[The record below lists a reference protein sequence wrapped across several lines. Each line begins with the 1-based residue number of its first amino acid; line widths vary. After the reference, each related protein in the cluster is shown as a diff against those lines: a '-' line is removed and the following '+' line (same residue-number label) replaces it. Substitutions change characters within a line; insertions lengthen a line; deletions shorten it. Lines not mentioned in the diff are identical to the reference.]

1 MARIRIDENLPDAVA
16 FAGAGVRLPL
26 RKRRGGGGR
35 RHKVR
40 RFAGEQTREER
51 WMLREATFSVP
62 RGQALAV
69 VGHPGSGR
77 DQLLRL
83 AAGTLMPDEGT
94 VDRGQSIVPMIG
106 RGGALERKYT
116 VRQNIYLIGGLLGML
131 PDEVGE
137 RLPGI
142 VEETGIAKIL
152 DKYLSDASR
161 AVRGK
166 ILWSIAM
173 AAEAPAYAV
182 SGALIV
188 GQPEFRRHC
197 WEVVEA
203 YKERGTTFLVTSD
216 KPSHLLRFCDR
227 ALLIDDGVVVADTT
241 VEDALERLRE
251 IPPPKDQ
258 VHFVIDD
265 DDDDDDED
273 LI

>member
-1 MARIRIDENLPDAVA
+1 MARIRIDEHLAEAVR
-16 FAGAGVRLPL
+16 FSDAGVRLPL

-35 RHKVR
+35 RQRVR
-40 RFAGEQTREER
+40 RIAGEVAREEV
-51 WMLREATFSVP
+51 WMLREATFSVE

-94 VDRGQSIVPMIG
+94 VVRGQSIVPMIG
-106 RGGALERKYT
+106 MGGALERKYT

-131 PDEVGE
+131 PEQVTE
-137 RLPGI
+137 RLPAI
-142 VEETGIAKIL
+142 VETAGIAKIL

-173 AAEAPAYAV
+173 AVDAPAYAV

-188 GQPEFRRHC
+188 GQPEFKRHC
-197 WEVVEA
+197 WEVVESSKA
-203 YKERGTTFLVTSD
+203 RGTTFLVTSD

-227 ALLIDDGVVVADTT
+227 ALLIADGRILADTS
-241 VEDALERLRE
+241 VQDALDRLRE

-258 VHFVIDD
+258 VHFVLDD

-273 LI
+273 LL

>member
-1 MARIRIDENLPDAVA
+1 MARIRIDENLTEAVG
-16 FAGAGVRLPL
+16 FADAGVRLPL

-40 RFAGEQTREER
+40 RIAGEVAREEV

-94 VDRGQSIVPMIG
+94 VVRGQTVVPMIG
-106 RGGALERKYT
+106 MGGALERNYT
-116 VRQNIYLIGGLLGML
+116 VRQNIYLIGGLLGMV
-131 PDEVGE
+131 PDQVAE
-137 RLPGI
+137 RLPSI
-142 VEETGIAKIL
+142 VETAGIAKIL

-173 AAEAPAYAV
+173 AVEAPAYAV

-197 WEVVEA
+197 WDVVES
-203 YKERGTTFLVTSD
+203 YKDRGTTFLVTSD

-227 ALLIDDGVVVADTT
+227 ALLVADGRILADTS
-241 VEDALERLRE
+241 VQDALDRLRD

-258 VHFVIDD
+258 VHFVLDD

-273 LI
+273 LV